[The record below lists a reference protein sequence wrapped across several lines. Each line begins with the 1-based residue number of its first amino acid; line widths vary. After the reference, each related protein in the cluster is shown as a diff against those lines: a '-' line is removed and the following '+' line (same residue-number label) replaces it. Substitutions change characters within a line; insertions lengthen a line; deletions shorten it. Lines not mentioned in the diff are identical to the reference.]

1 MRVEKIELTGF
12 KSFAEKTI
20 FTLHPGMTCIVG
32 PNGCGKSNIVDAF
45 RWVLGEQSAKSLR
58 GEKMEEVIFSG
69 SQTKKPR
76 GMAEVTLFV
85 SGLYPDGRD
94 NGNGSDRLVTV
105 TRRLYRSGESEYLI
119 NKHVCRLKDIR
130 EMFLDTGLEMK
141 SYSVLEQGRIGE
153 IINARPVDRRF
164 LIEEVAGVMKYK
176 VRKAEAQNK
185 LQSSR
190 QNLQRVI
197 DIISEVKRH
206 LNSLDRQAKK
216 AERYK
221 RLIDALREIE
231 LRTSKRDYSRMNHSL
246 QEVSGRLDVLKTEE
260 VRRRAV
266 MAQLESSLQQK
277 RLLMVEKEKELD
289 AINSDLQSVEKG
301 IAGMERA
308 IAVNR
313 TEIEHLGNYIITL
326 QGQIE
331 ETIKLLE
338 EKRLRAEEIS
348 GKDADIQARLDSL
361 NEMLSQREAELSE
374 AEDEIFSLEEDI
386 NDKRRELF
394 RFTDSLG
401 LLRNELN
408 RLETTHEYL
417 SRRVS
422 MSEREAEETGRRVSE
437 LKAGI
442 ERIEGDIRQRS
453 TALDQWRDKR
463 DGYLREISEQ
473 KDGVEELRQK
483 RSELREEV
491 ASLRSRIQSLQEM
504 VTGNLDREM
513 IQKAGISLMA
523 SLSEVVEV
531 EPRYE
536 KAVEAALSDKI
547 KGFIV
552 TTTEDIK
559 KSVELVNS
567 GNLPRTAFLSWQ
579 MSNEKQYET
588 DSLWQMKDREAAHRF
603 PFLGSFVRSD
613 NNYTPLVRSL
623 LRDYLLAEDMDSAI
637 ALLKGEEIPLHVRVV
652 TLNGEV
658 LEPGGAV
665 LCGSG
670 SGILRLRRDL
680 RELEASVQKHS
691 NVITEVEASISG
703 AEQRI
708 EELKS
713 LLREVDSGIVSH
725 EKELSLLQA
734 SERRLVED
742 RDRLEK
748 KLGFIHLDIE
758 ELHKEL
764 NSIEED
770 ISGKKKEVASEEE
783 HKRTI
788 ESGLNIL
795 QEELSERRSGIDA
808 KRHLLTDLKVE
819 INGYTER
826 LSSITR
832 ERESLQRETGG
843 LKKKETALN
852 EEIEHN
858 SRIVQQKRDSSA
870 GLEARLKEA
879 VTGAGSLR
887 QRLSEKRDAIRD
899 EREGII
905 ADDEALKRERQEI
918 ERLGNELHE
927 KEVLKAELLLKISNL
942 VDGIREKY
950 QVDLAVT
957 DIPDSESEEEDYQK
971 VLELREKIQ
980 AMGHVNLGSLEEYR
994 ELKERHEFL
1003 SGQHED
1009 IVQSITELQEA
1020 ITRINRTT
1028 RKRLKEAF
1036 DMLNQKFGEVFRL
1049 LFGGGSAELRLTD
1062 EADILESGI
1071 DIIVQPP
1078 GKKLQNL
1085 NLLSGGEKALSALSL
1100 LFAGFLLKPTPL
1112 CILDEADAPLDETNT
1127 ERFKAMIKDLSVNI
1141 QFIVITHNRI
1151 TMEAADYLYGIT
1163 MEEPGISKVL
1173 SMEFV

>member
-58 GEKMEEVIFSG
+58 GEKMEEVIFNG

-76 GMAEVTLFV
+76 GMAEITLFV
-85 SGLYPDGRD
+85 SGLYPDGQG
-94 NGNGSDRLVTV
+94 NGNGSERLVTV

-176 VRKAEAQNK
+176 VRKAEARSK
-185 LQSSR
+185 LESSR

-216 AERYK
+216 AEKYK
-221 RLIDALREIE
+221 RLIDALREVE
-231 LRTSKRDYSRMNHSL
+231 LRTSKRDYSRMDQSL
-246 QEVSGRLDVLKTEE
+246 QEVSGALDMLKTEE
-260 VRRRAV
+260 VRKRAV

-277 RLLMVEKEKELD
+277 RILMVEKEKEVD
-289 AINSDLQSVEKG
+289 AINTDLQTIEKT
-301 IAGMERA
+301 IAEMERT
-308 IAVNR
+308 IAVHR
-313 TEIEHLGNYIITL
+313 TEIEHLGNYVITL
-326 QGQIE
+326 QGRIE
-331 ETIKLLE
+331 ETRNLLE
-338 EKRLRAEEIS
+338 EKRLRAGEIS
-348 GKDADIQARLDSL
+348 GKDAHIQARLDSL
-361 NEMLSQREAELSE
+361 KETLSQRKEELSE
-374 AEDEIFSLEEDI
+374 AEEGIFALEEDI
-386 NDKRRELF
+386 DDKRRDLF

-408 RLETTHEYL
+408 RLETTHEAQ
-417 SRRVS
+417 SRRAS
-422 MSEREAEETGRRVSE
+422 TSEREAEETERRVSE
-437 LKAGI
+437 LKAEI
-442 ERIEGDIRQRS
+442 ERVDGDIGQRNA
-453 TALDQWRDKR
+453 ALGQWRDKR
-463 DGYLREISEQ
+463 DRYLKEIAGLKE
-473 KDGVEELRQK
+473 GVEGLRQK

-513 IQKAGISLMA
+513 IQKAGISLLA

-536 KAVEAALSDKI
+536 KAVEAALSEKI

-552 TTTEDIK
+552 STTEDIR
-559 KSVELVNS
+559 KSVELVNR

-579 MSNEKQYET
+579 MSNEKQQAIKST
-588 DSLWQMKDREAAHRF
+588 RRMKNGEAA
-603 PFLGSFVRSD
+603 PVLDSVVRSED
-613 NNYTPLVRSL
+613 KYTPLVKSL
-623 LRDYLLAEDMDSAI
+623 LDDYLLTEDMDSAI
-637 ALLKGEEIPLHVRVV
+637 ALLKAEEEMPLHVRVV

-691 NVITEVEASISG
+691 DVIAEVEVSIS
-703 AEQRI
+703 ETDQRI

-713 LLREVDSGIVSH
+713 LLREVDSEIVSH

-734 SERRLVED
+734 SERRFAED
-742 RDRLEK
+742 RERLEK
-748 KLGFIHLDIE
+748 KLGFIRLDIQ

-764 NSIEED
+764 NGLEED
-770 ISGKKKEVASEEE
+770 ISRKKEEVASEEE

-788 ESGLNIL
+788 ESGLGLL
-795 QEELSERRSGIDA
+795 QEELSVRRSGIDA

-832 ERESLQRETGG
+832 EREALQREVGG
-843 LKKKETALN
+843 LQKKEISLE
-852 EEIEHN
+852 EEIRN
-858 SRIVQQKRDSSA
+858 NDRIVQQKRDSSA
-870 GLEARLKEA
+870 GLEERLKEA
-879 VTGAGSLR
+879 VSGAGTLR

-899 EREGII
+899 ERESVV
-905 ADDEALKRERQEI
+905 ADDEALKRERQEV
-918 ERLGNELHE
+918 ERLSNEVHE

-942 VDGIREKY
+942 VDGISEKY
-950 QVDLAVT
+950 QVDLAGT
-957 DIPDSESEEEDYQK
+957 DISTSEAEEEDHQK

-980 AMGHVNLGSLEEYR
+980 TMGHVNLGSLDEYR

-1003 SGQHED
+1003 TGQHED
-1009 IVQSITELQEA
+1009 IVQSIAELQEA

-1036 DMLNQKFGEVFRL
+1036 DLLNRKFGEVFKL

-1071 DIIVQPP
+1071 NIIVQPP

-1141 QFIVITHNRI
+1141 QFIVITHNRV

>member
-1 MRVEKIELTGF
+1 MRVEKIELIGF

-58 GEKMEEVIFSG
+58 GEKMEEVIFNG

-76 GMAEVTLFV
+76 GMAEITLFV
-85 SGLYPDGRD
+85 SGLYPDGQD
-94 NGNGSDRLVTV
+94 NGNGSERLVTV

-176 VRKAEAQNK
+176 VRKAEARSK
-185 LQSSR
+185 LESSR

-216 AERYK
+216 AEKYK
-221 RLIDALREIE
+221 RLIDALREVE
-231 LRTSKRDYSRMNHSL
+231 LRTSKRDYSRMDQSL
-246 QEVSGRLDVLKTEE
+246 QEVSGALDMLKTEE
-260 VRRRAV
+260 VRKRAV
-266 MAQLESSLQQK
+266 MAQLEVSLQQK
-277 RLLMVEKEKELD
+277 RLLMVEKEKEVD
-289 AINSDLQSVEKG
+289 AINTDLQAAEKN
-301 IAGMERA
+301 IAEMERT

-313 TEIEHLGNYIITL
+313 TEIEHLGNYVITL
-326 QGQIE
+326 QGRIE
-331 ETIKLLE
+331 ETRNLLE

-348 GKDADIQARLDSL
+348 GKDAHIQARLDSL
-361 NEMLSQREAELSE
+361 KETLSQRKAELSE
-374 AEDEIFSLEEDI
+374 AEEGIFSLEEEIDE
-386 NDKRRELF
+386 KRRDLF

-408 RLETTHEYL
+408 RLETAHESQ
-417 SRRVS
+417 SRRAS
-422 MSEREAEETGRRVSE
+422 TSEREAQETERRISE
-437 LKAGI
+437 LRAEI
-442 ERIEGDIRQRS
+442 ERIEGDIGQRS
-453 TALDQWRDKR
+453 TTLGQWRDKR
-463 DGYLREISEQ
+463 DGYLKEISEQ
-473 KDGVEELRQK
+473 KEGVEELRQK

-491 ASLRSRIQSLQEM
+491 ASLRSRIQSIQEM

-513 IQKAGISLMA
+513 LQKAGISLMA

-531 EPRYE
+531 DPRYE
-536 KAVEAALSDKI
+536 KAVEAALSGKI
-547 KGFIV
+547 KGFILS
-552 TTTEDIK
+552 TTEDIK
-559 KSVELVNS
+559 KSVELVNR

-579 MSNEKQYET
+579 MSNEKQQATNSE
-588 DSLWQMKDREAAHRF
+588 WRMKNGEAA
-603 PFLGSFVRSD
+603 PVLDSVVRSED
-613 NNYTPLVRSL
+613 KYTPLVKSL
-623 LRDYLLAEDMDSAI
+623 LKDYLLTEDMDSAI
-637 ALLKGEEIPLHVRVV
+637 ALLKAEEEMPLHVRVV

-680 RELEASVQKHS
+680 RELEASVRKHS
-691 NVITEVEASISG
+691 DVIAEVEASIS
-703 AEQRI
+703 ETDQRI

-713 LLREVDSGIVSH
+713 LLREVDSEIVSH

-734 SERRLVED
+734 SERRFAED
-742 RDRLEK
+742 RERLEK
-748 KLGFIHLDIE
+748 KLGFIHLEIQ

-764 NSIEED
+764 RSVEED
-770 ISGKKKEVASEEE
+770 ILRKKEEVNSEEE

-788 ESGLNIL
+788 ESGLSIL
-795 QEELSERRSGIDA
+795 QEELSVRRSGIDA

-832 ERESLQRETGG
+832 EREALQSEVSG
-843 LKKKETALN
+843 LLKKETSLQ
-852 EEIEHN
+852 EEIRN
-858 SRIVQQKRDSSA
+858 NGRIVQQKRDSSA
-870 GLEARLKEA
+870 GLEERLKET
-879 VTGAGSLR
+879 VSGAGTLR
-887 QRLSEKRDAIRD
+887 QRISEKRDAIRD
-899 EREGII
+899 ERESVV
-905 ADDEALKRERQEI
+905 ADDEALKRERQEV
-918 ERLGNELHE
+918 ERLSNEVHE

-950 QVDLAVT
+950 QVDLAGT
-957 DIPDSESEEEDYQK
+957 DISTSEAEEEDHQK

-980 AMGHVNLGSLEEYR
+980 AMGHVNLGSLDEYR

-1003 SGQHED
+1003 TGQYED
-1009 IVQSITELQEA
+1009 IVQSIAELQEA

-1036 DMLNQKFGEVFRL
+1036 DLLNRKFGEVFSL

-1071 DIIVQPP
+1071 NIIVQPP

-1141 QFIVITHNRI
+1141 QFIVITHNRV

>member
-1 MRVEKIELTGF
+1 MRIEKIELIGF
-12 KSFAEKTI
+12 KSFADKTV

-58 GEKMEEVIFSG
+58 GEKMEEVIFNG

-85 SGLYPDGRD
+85 SGLHPDGQG
-94 NGNGSDRLVTV
+94 NGNGGERLVTV
-105 TRRLYRSGESEYLI
+105 TRRLYRSGESEYMI
-119 NKHVCRLKDIR
+119 NRQVCRLKDIR

-153 IINARPVDRRF
+153 IINARPADRRF
-164 LIEEVAGVMKYK
+164 LIEEIAGVMKYK

-185 LQSSR
+185 LESSR

-221 RLIDALREIE
+221 RLVDALREIE
-231 LRTSKRDYSRMNHSL
+231 LRTSKRDYSGMNQSL
-246 QEVSGRLDVLKTEE
+246 QEVSGALDVLKTEE
-260 VRRRAV
+260 ARKRAV
-266 MAQLESSLQQK
+266 MARLETSLQQK
-277 RLLMVEKEKELD
+277 RLLMVEKEKEVE
-289 AINSDLQSVEKG
+289 AINTELQAVEKTIG
-301 IAGMERA
+301 EMERTM
-308 IAVNR
+308 AVNR
-313 TEIEHLGNYIITL
+313 TEIEHLDKYIVTL
-326 QGQIE
+326 QGRIE
-331 ETIKLLE
+331 ETRTLIG

-348 GKDADIQARLDSL
+348 GKDAHIHARLDSL
-361 NEMLSQREAELSE
+361 KETLSQREAELSE
-374 AEDEIFSLEEDI
+374 AEDGIFSLEEEID
-386 NDKRRELF
+386 DKRRDLF
-394 RFTDSLG
+394 RLTDSLG

-408 RLETTHEYL
+408 RLETTREAQL
-417 SRRVS
+417 RRAS
-422 MSEREAEETGRRVSE
+422 TSEREAQETGRRISE
-437 LKAGI
+437 LKAELERTGKDI
-442 ERIEGDIRQRS
+442 EHRS
-453 TALDQWRDKR
+453 AALGQWRDRR
-463 DGYLREISEQ
+463 DGYLEEISMHKGEME
-473 KDGVEELRQK
+473 GMRQK
-483 RSELREEV
+483 RSQLREEV
-491 ASLRSRIQSLQEM
+491 ASLKSRIQSLQEM
-504 VTGNLDREM
+504 VTGNLDPQILQE
-513 IQKAGISLMA
+513 AGVSLMA

-552 TTTEDIK
+552 STTEDIR
-559 KSVELVNS
+559 KSVELVNRED
-567 GNLPRTAFLSWQ
+567 LPRTAFLSWQ
-579 MSNEKQYET
+579 MSKEEEPSGGIGQVKNGCSG
-588 DSLWQMKDREAAHRF
+588 SLA
-603 PFLGSFVRSD
+603 SFVRSED
-613 NNYTPLVRSL
+613 HYVPLVRSML
-623 LRDYLLAEDMDSAI
+623 KDYLLTEDVDSAF
-637 ALLKGEEIPLHVRVV
+637 ALLGGDKEMPRHVRVV

-670 SGILRLRRDL
+670 SGILKLRREL
-680 RELEASVQKHS
+680 RELETSVQKKS
-691 NVITEVEASISG
+691 AAIVEVEASIARAG
-703 AEQRI
+703 QRV

-713 LLREVDSGIVSH
+713 LLREVDSEIVSH

-734 SERRLVED
+734 SERRLSED
-742 RDRLEK
+742 RERLEK
-748 KLGFIHLDIE
+748 KLGFIRLDME

-764 NSIEED
+764 ETIEE
-770 ISGKKKEVASEEE
+770 GVLRKKEEVASEEE
-783 HKRTI
+783 HKKSV
-788 ESGLNIL
+788 ESGLGIL
-795 QEELSERRSGIDA
+795 QEELAVRRSEIDA

-819 INGYTER
+819 INGYTEK

-832 ERESLQRETGG
+832 EREGLQREISGL
-843 LKKKETALN
+843 LKKEQALQ
-852 EEIEHN
+852 EEIRHN
-858 SRIVQQKRDSSA
+858 SRAVQQKRDSSA
-870 GLEARLKEA
+870 GIEERLREA
-879 VTGAGSLR
+879 VADAGILR
-887 QRLSEKRDAIRD
+887 QRMAEKREVIRN
-899 EREGII
+899 ERESVA
-905 ADDEALKRERQEI
+905 ADDEALKRERLEM
-918 ERLGNELHE
+918 ERLNNEVHE

-942 VDGIREKY
+942 VEGIREKY
-950 QVDLAVT
+950 RVDLVST
-957 DIPDSESEEEDYQK
+957 DIPTSGSGEEDRRK
-971 VLELREKIQ
+971 VTELREKIQ
-980 AMGHVNLGSLEEYR
+980 AMGAVNLGSLDEYR

-1003 SGQHED
+1003 TKQHED
-1009 IVQSITELQEA
+1009 IVRSITELQEA

-1036 DMLNQKFGEVFRL
+1036 DLLNRKFGEVFRL

-1078 GKKLQNL
+1078 GKRLQNL
-1085 NLLSGGEKALSALSL
+1085 NLLSGGEKALAALSL

-1112 CILDEADAPLDETNT
+1112 CILDEADAPLDENNT
-1127 ERFKAMIKDLSVNI
+1127 ERFRAMIKDLSVNI